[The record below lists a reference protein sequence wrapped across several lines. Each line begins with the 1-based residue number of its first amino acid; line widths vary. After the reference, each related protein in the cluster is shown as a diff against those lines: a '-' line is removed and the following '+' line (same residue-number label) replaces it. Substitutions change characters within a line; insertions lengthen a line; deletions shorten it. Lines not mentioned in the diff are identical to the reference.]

1 MSHEY
6 QRRSTYFYE
15 LWLESIGDGN
25 DWGFEYTNE
34 IVDAYTPS
42 IEYLEWAVD
51 VGLRSRTYGALTRL
65 HRMRPRQTA
74 IG

>member
-15 LWLESIGDGN
+15 LWLERVGGGN
-25 DWGFEYTNE
+25 GWDFEYTDE
-34 IVDAYTPS
+34 IVDAYRPTL
-42 IEYLEWAVD
+42 EYLEWAVD
-51 VGLRSRTYGALTRL
+51 VSLVSRTYGAVTRL
-65 HRMRPRQTA
+65 HNMRPRRTA